1 MLMKSIFAETI
12 DKVVEEV
19 LQYGE
24 SIIKVDGA
32 EQPTQIAGC
41 WETDS
46 SGKEVIGI
54 YLYVNGQ
61 QIYKIQDI
69 GTKILFSVH

>member
-41 WETDS
+41 WEKNKD
-46 SGKEVIGI
+46 GNEVIGI
-54 YLYVNGQ
+54 YLYVCGKA
-61 QIYKIQDI
+61 IFKIQDV
-69 GTKILFSVH
+69 GTVITV

>member
-1 MLMKSIFAETI
+1 MKSIFPETI

-19 LQYGE
+19 LQFGT
-24 SIIKVDGA
+24 SIIKIDGA

-41 WETDS
+41 WEVDKN
-46 SGKEVIGI
+46 GNDVIGI

-61 QIYKIQDI
+61 QIYKIQDV
-69 GTKILFSVH
+69 GTTVLYSVN

>member
-1 MLMKSIFAETI
+1 MKSIFAETI

-19 LQYGE
+19 LQFGT
-24 SIIKVDGA
+24 SIIKIDGA

-41 WETDS
+41 WEVDKN
-46 SGKEVIGI
+46 GNDVIGI

-61 QIYKIQDI
+61 EIYKIQDV
-69 GTKILFSVH
+69 GTTVLYSVN

>member
-1 MLMKSIFAETI
+1 MKSVLAETI

-19 LQYGE
+19 LQNGK
-24 SIIKVDGA
+24 SIIKIENA

-41 WETDS
+41 WEMDKN
-46 SGKEVIGI
+46 GNDVIGI

-61 QIYKIQDI
+61 EVYKIQDV

>member
-1 MLMKSIFAETI
+1 MKSIFAETI

-19 LQYGE
+19 LQFGT

-41 WETDS
+41 WETDKQ
-46 SGKEVIGI
+46 GNDVIGI

-61 QIYKIQDI
+61 QIYKIQDV

>member
-1 MLMKSIFAETI
+1 MKSIFAETI

-19 LQYGE
+19 LQFGT
-24 SIIKVDGA
+24 SIIKIDGA

-41 WETDS
+41 WEVDKN
-46 SGKEVIGI
+46 GNDVIGI

-61 QIYKIQDI
+61 QIYKIQDV
-69 GTKILFSVH
+69 GTTVLYSVH